1 MSKKMGLLSLLVSTT
16 VLSTSIKAEGVTVTN
31 SSDVAITQDTE
42 LLTSSDGSM
51 NVFMEEPQTET
62 STSATDM
69 SSSDTTMSSSVSEAI
84 VDTVGETTLTETEVI
99 VSEEEDVIVSEEAP
113 NTTQIVNEPIVTQ
126 VEEPVAT
133 ADVLFESENGE
144 ISEISLEPM
153 IVDVKDDVNTTEEVI
168 TDTIVKTTEVE
179 ITEAIVD
186 QISEPVVA
194 EQTMTLVTEQTMTP
208 TNVDYVPQTTVVAQ
222 TVPTIY
228 KEIEQVENK
237 PIGTL
242 KRLGVSD
249 PSKPIGK
256 LTRLMQILPETG
268 SLNGDTS
275 IITGVVM
282 LMSAIILFLY
292 GFAKRIFN

>member
-62 STSATDM
+62 STSATDI
-69 SSSDTTMSSSVSEAI
+69 SSSDATMSSSVSEAI
-84 VDTVGETTLTETEVI
+84 VDSVEETTPTETEVI

-194 EQTMTLVTEQTMTP
+194 EQTMTP

-228 KEIEQVENK
+228 YPQIINKEIEQVENK

-282 LMSAIILFLY
+282 LMSAIILSLY

>member
-1 MSKKMGLLSLLVSTT
+1 MLKRLTLCGLLISNT
-16 VLSTSIKAEGVTVTN
+16 VLSPFVYAQ
-31 SSDVAITQDTE
+31 DV
-42 LLTSSDGSM
+42 SVVDGQ
-51 NVFMEEPQTET
+51 V
-62 STSATDM
+62 
-69 SSSDTTMSSSVSEAI
+69 
-84 VDTVGETTLTETEVI
+84 ETTI
-99 VSEEEDVIVSEEAP
+99 VQPIVSEEAP
-113 NTTQIVNEPIVTQ
+113 DITQVVNEPIVTQ
-126 VEEPVAT
+126 VEEPVVIAE
-133 ADVLFESENGE
+133 VPFESENGE

-153 IVDVKDDVNTTEEVI
+153 IVDVKDDVNTTDEVV
-168 TDTIVKTTEVE
+168 TETIVETTEVE
-179 ITEAIVD
+179 ITEAVVD
-186 QISEPVVA
+186 QITEPV
-194 EQTMTLVTEQTMTP
+194 VTEQTMTP
-208 TNVDYVPQTTVVAQ
+208 TNVNYVPQTTVVAQ

-292 GFAKRIFN
+292 GFAKRIFT

>member
-62 STSATDM
+62 STSATDI
-69 SSSDTTMSSSVSEAI
+69 SSSDATMSSSVSEAI
-84 VDTVGETTLTETEVI
+84 VDSVEETTPTETEVI

-153 IVDVKDDVNTTEEVI
+153 IVDVKDDVNTTEEVV
-168 TDTIVKTTEVE
+168 TETIVETTEVETTEVE
-179 ITEAIVD
+179 ITEAVVD
-186 QISEPVVA
+186 QITEPV
-194 EQTMTLVTEQTMTP
+194 VTEQTMTP
-208 TNVDYVPQTTVVAQ
+208 TNVNYVPQTTVVAQ

-249 PSKPIGK
+249 PSKPVGK

>member
-1 MSKKMGLLSLLVSTT
+1 MLKRLTLCGLLISNT
-16 VLSTSIKAEGVTVTN
+16 VLSPFVYAQ
-31 SSDVAITQDTE
+31 DVSVVDEQ
-42 LLTSSDGSM
+42 
-51 NVFMEEPQTET
+51 VET
-62 STSATDM
+62 PMAQP
-69 SSSDTTMSSSVSEAI
+69 
-84 VDTVGETTLTETEVI
+84 
-99 VSEEEDVIVSEEAP
+99 IVSEEAP
-113 NTTQIVNEPIVTQ
+113 DITQVVNEPIVTQ
-126 VEEPVAT
+126 VEEPVVIAE
-133 ADVLFESENGE
+133 VPFESENGE

-153 IVDVKDDVNTTEEVI
+153 IVDVKDDVNTTEEVV
-168 TDTIVKTTEVE
+168 TETIVETTEVE
-179 ITEAIVD
+179 ITEAVVD
-186 QISEPVVA
+186 QITEPVVT

-208 TNVDYVPQTTVVAQ
+208 TNVNYAPQTTVVAQ

-249 PSKPIGK
+249 PSKPVGK

-268 SLNGDTS
+268 SLNGDTG

-282 LMSAIILFLY
+282 LMSAIILSLY

>member
-62 STSATDM
+62 STSATDI
-69 SSSDTTMSSSVSEAI
+69 SSSDATMSSSVSEAI
-84 VDTVGETTLTETEVI
+84 VDSVEETTPTETEVI

-153 IVDVKDDVNTTEEVI
+153 IVDVKDDVNTTEEVV
-168 TDTIVKTTEVE
+168 TETIVETTEVE
-179 ITEAIVD
+179 ITEAVVD
-186 QISEPVVA
+186 QITEPV
-194 EQTMTLVTEQTMTP
+194 VTEQTMTP
-208 TNVDYVPQTTVVAQ
+208 TNVNYVPQTTVVAQ

-249 PSKPIGK
+249 PSKPVGK

>member
-1 MSKKMGLLSLLVSTT
+1 MLKRLTLCGLLISNT
-16 VLSTSIKAEGVTVTN
+16 VLSPFVYAQDVSVIAEQV
-31 SSDVAITQDTE
+31 E
-42 LLTSSDGSM
+42 
-51 NVFMEEPQTET
+51 
-62 STSATDM
+62 
-69 SSSDTTMSSSVSEAI
+69 TTMVQP
-84 VDTVGETTLTETEVI
+84 
-99 VSEEEDVIVSEEAP
+99 IVSEEAP
-113 NTTQIVNEPIVTQ
+113 DITQVVNEPIVTQ
-126 VEEPVAT
+126 VEEPVVIAE
-133 ADVLFESENGE
+133 VPFESENGE

-153 IVDVKDDVNTTEEVI
+153 IVDVKDDVNTTEEVV
-168 TDTIVKTTEVE
+168 TETIVETTEVE
-179 ITEAIVD
+179 ITEAVVD
-186 QISEPVVA
+186 QITEPV
-194 EQTMTLVTEQTMTP
+194 VTEQTMTP
-208 TNVDYVPQTTVVAQ
+208 TNVNYAPQTTVVAQ

-249 PSKPIGK
+249 PSKPVGK

-282 LMSAIILFLY
+282 LMSAIILSLY

>member
-1 MSKKMGLLSLLVSTT
+1 MLKRLTLCGLLISNT
-16 VLSTSIKAEGVTVTN
+16 VLSPFVYAQ
-31 SSDVAITQDTE
+31 DV
-42 LLTSSDGSM
+42 SVVDGQ
-51 NVFMEEPQTET
+51 VET
-62 STSATDM
+62 PM
-69 SSSDTTMSSSVSEAI
+69 VQP
-84 VDTVGETTLTETEVI
+84 
-99 VSEEEDVIVSEEAP
+99 IVSEEAP
-113 NTTQIVNEPIVTQ
+113 DITQVVNEPIVTQ
-126 VEEPVAT
+126 VEEPVVIAE
-133 ADVLFESENGE
+133 VPFESENGE

-153 IVDVKDDVNTTEEVI
+153 IVDVKDDVNTTEEVV
-168 TDTIVKTTEVE
+168 TETIVETTEVE
-179 ITEAIVD
+179 ITEAVVD
-186 QISEPVVA
+186 QITEPVVTEQTMTLVT

-208 TNVDYVPQTTVVAQ
+208 TNVNYAPQTTVVAQ

-249 PSKPIGK
+249 PSKPVGK

-268 SLNGDTS
+268 SLNGDTG

-282 LMSAIILFLY
+282 LMSAIILSLY

>member
-1 MSKKMGLLSLLVSTT
+1 MV
-16 VLSTSIKAEGVTVTN
+16 
-31 SSDVAITQDTE
+31 Q
-42 LLTSSDGSM
+42 
-51 NVFMEEPQTET
+51 P
-62 STSATDM
+62 
-69 SSSDTTMSSSVSEAI
+69 
-84 VDTVGETTLTETEVI
+84 
-99 VSEEEDVIVSEEAP
+99 IVSEEAP
-113 NTTQIVNEPIVTQ
+113 DITQVVNEPIVTQ
-126 VEEPVAT
+126 VEEPVVIAEVPF
-133 ADVLFESENGE
+133 DSENGE

-153 IVDVKDDVNTTEEVI
+153 IVDVKDDVNTTEEVV
-168 TDTIVKTTEVE
+168 TETIVETTEVE
-179 ITEAIVD
+179 ITEAVVD
-186 QISEPVVA
+186 QITEPV
-194 EQTMTLVTEQTMTP
+194 VTEQTMTP
-208 TNVDYVPQTTVVAQ
+208 TNVNYAPQTTVVAQ

-249 PSKPIGK
+249 PSKPVGK

-282 LMSAIILFLY
+282 LMSAIILSLY

>member
-62 STSATDM
+62 STSATDI
-69 SSSDTTMSSSVSEAI
+69 SSSDATMSSSVSEAI
-84 VDTVGETTLTETEVI
+84 VDSVEETTPTETEVI

-194 EQTMTLVTEQTMTP
+194 EQTMTP

-249 PSKPIGK
+249 PSKPVGK

-282 LMSAIILFLY
+282 LMSAIILSLY